1 MDPKAGVIVWKR
13 AGRQLIGQWTH
24 VTTGGLL
31 ASEIV
36 SNIEPGATTGRW
48 PVEIRAPDGTVIF
61 EGELSSETL
70 GQTLALEWRGRKL
83 PSGDEGVF
91 KGVGIVIDSDSIAA
105 SFEQM

>member
-1 MDPKAGVIVWKR
+1 MNPKAGVIVFKR

-24 VTTGGLL
+24 VTIGGLL
-31 ASEIV
+31 AGEIV
-36 SNIEPGATTGRW
+36 SNVEPGVTTGRW

-61 EGELSSETL
+61 EGELSSEPL
-70 GQTLALEWRGRKL
+70 GQTLVLEWRGRKV

-91 KGVGIVIDSDSIAA
+91 IGVGIVVDSDSIAA